1 VSLEKALI
9 ALIIS
14 MTMVKLIKNKAVVAI
29 VVFSIMRLGI

>member
-1 VSLEKALI
+1 MSSEKALI

-14 MTMVKLIKNKAVVAI
+14 MTVVKLIKNKAVVAI